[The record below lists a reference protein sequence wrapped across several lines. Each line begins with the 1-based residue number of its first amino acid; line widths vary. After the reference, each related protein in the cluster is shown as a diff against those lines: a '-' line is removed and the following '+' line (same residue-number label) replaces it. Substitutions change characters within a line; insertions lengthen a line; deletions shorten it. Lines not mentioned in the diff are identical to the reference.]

1 MTDQTAMPPVPG
13 VVDLHARL
21 AAGETLYGAFA
32 GLGSPVATEI
42 MARSGFDWLI
52 IDLEHGAG
60 TESDLLANLHAMG
73 ATPAAALVRPQSGE
87 RLRIGRALDLGA
99 HGIMVPRVDL
109 PEQAREAISFMRYP
123 PDGTRGLALSTRGAG
138 LGEQGHTQIQA
149 VNRRILGIIQIESRS
164 AVDHAAEIAAID
176 GVDVLFVGPTDLS
189 HSLGI
194 PGRFDDA
201 GLPRRAPSRRH
212 DRRGGREG
220 GRDPAARRVVACP
233 SPRARVPVHRA
244 RLGRG
249 VHHRCRAGRPGR
261 HARLRA
267 GARARTPAR
276 LSPRPPPPGAS
287 PVRVPRAV
295 AARSGR

>member
-1 MTDQTAMPPVPG
+1 MGQSVGTRIHCGIGTRGTGTPVDPTGHHDDMTDQTVVPPVPG

-21 AAGETLYGAFA
+21 AAGETLFGAFA

-60 TESDLLANLHAMG
+60 TETDLLANLHAMG

-99 HGIMVPRVDL
+99 HGIMVPRVDT

-138 LGEQGHTQIQA
+138 LGELGHTQIQA
-149 VNRRILGIIQIESRS
+149 INGRILGIIQIESRS
-164 AVDHAAEIAAID
+164 AVDHADEIAAID

-194 PGRFDDA
+194 PGGFDDPVYLDAIRHVATTAEAA
-201 GLPRRAPSRRH
+201 GKAAGILLRDASSLPRH
-212 DRRGGREG
+212 RE
-220 GRDPAARRVVACP
+220 
-233 SPRARVPVHRA
+233 
-244 RLGRG
+244 LGFRFIG
-249 VHHRCRAGRPGR
+249 LGSDGAFITD
-261 HARLRA
+261 
-267 GARARTPAR
+267 GARAVLAAT
-276 LSPRPPPPGAS
+276 GA
-287 PVRVPRAV
+287 
-295 AARSGR
+295 